1 MDIVHVRILPR
12 RWRSWQR
19 RWPPSLV
26 MHGRAHAKGATVAA
40 APDTWPLWLVV
51 PAILVV
57 LEAATHVVPHDAYLD
72 ASRLTLLD
80 I

>member
-1 MDIVHVRILPR
+1 
-12 RWRSWQR
+12 
-19 RWPPSLV
+19 

>member
-1 MDIVHVRILPR
+1 MDIVHVRLLPR
-12 RWRSWQR
+12 RWRSWQQ

-26 MHGRAHAKGATVAA
+26 MHGRAHATVAA
-40 APDTWPLWLVV
+40 APDTWLLWLVV
-51 PAILVV
+51 PAILVI

-72 ASRLTLLD
+72 ASRSTLLD